1 MKRMFGWVARTGGG
15 EANGRGVPLV
25 GQEVCG
31 GGIPWAL
38 VLGVPPPP
46 FAFVVTT
53 GVIPFFVEGV
63 TLPVP
68 GVCPANRLCP
78 NGVVTSVNARPA
90 SSASSTA
97 RIARGRRRAR
107 FAGGCAGAPCTS
119 PGCEI
124 GWGVSC
130 GYRPGGVTAA
140 GTLSFADWHGTPGWE
155 IGRGIACGSTWG
167 SLLTVL
173 MFASSTVL

>member
-1 MKRMFGWVARTGGG
+1 MLGSFPSTRGAETNAR
-15 EANGRGVPLV
+15 AVPLV
-25 GQEVCG
+25 GQEVCA

-63 TLPVP
+63 PPPVP

-107 FAGGCAGAPCTS
+107 FSQYC
-119 PGCEI
+119 
-124 GWGVSC
+124 
-130 GYRPGGVTAA
+130 
-140 GTLSFADWHGTPGWE
+140 WH
-155 IGRGIACGSTWG
+155 C
-167 SLLTVL
+167 SL
-173 MFASSTVL
+173 

>member
-1 MKRMFGWVARTGGG
+1 MLGLFPSTRGAETNAR
-15 EANGRGVPLV
+15 AVPLV
-25 GQEVCG
+25 GQEVCA

-63 TLPVP
+63 TPPVP

-90 SSASSTA
+90 SSTSSTA
-97 RIARGRRRAR
+97 RIARERRCAR
-107 FAGGCAGAPCTS
+107 FAGGCAGAPCPS
-119 PGCEI
+119 
-124 GWGVSC
+124 
-130 GYRPGGVTAA
+130 
-140 GTLSFADWHGTPGWE
+140 PGWE
-155 IGRGIACGSTWG
+155 IGWGGSCEYRPG
-167 SLLTVL
+167 
-173 MFASSTVL
+173 